1 MVISMDVARHRQIAD
16 ELRRRI
22 VGGGVGVGAVLP
34 SEAQLVAEFRASR
47 GTVRQALAALRAEG
61 LIGGGQGRR
70 PVVLATVA
78 SPSFDTFLSFTSWA
92 REAGRIP
99 GQRTVEVARRGAGE
113 DAARALGINQGQP
126 VVEVLRL
133 RLLDGVPAMLE
144 RATFVEDVG
153 RLLFDFDPDG
163 GSIYA
168 YLMGQGVDLARF
180 RHTFDAVAADETEA
194 DLLGVPVGAPL
205 LRERRRATS
214 RTGTP
219 LEFGD
224 DRYRP
229 DIVTFTIENARDND
243 PTLHGWR
250 STTVA
255 EVAVAEGGR

>member
-1 MVISMDVARHRQIAD
+1 MDVALHRRIAD

-22 VGGGVGVGAVLP
+22 AEGGLAVGALVP
-34 SEAQLVAEFRASR
+34 SEAQLVAEHGASR

-78 SPSFDTFLSFTSWA
+78 SPSFDTFLSFTRWA
-92 REAGRIP
+92 QEAGRTP
-99 GQRTVEVARRGAGE
+99 GQKTVEVARRGAAE
-113 DAARALGINQGQP
+113 EAARALGIAPGEP

-144 RATFVEDVG
+144 RASFVEDVG
-153 RLLFDFDPDG
+153 RLLFDADFDPDH

-168 YLMGQGVDLARF
+168 HLLDRGVDLARF
-180 RHTFDAVAADETEA
+180 RHTFDAVAADQLET
-194 DLLGVPVGAPL
+194 DLLGVPARAPL
-205 LRERRRATS
+205 LRERRRASS

-219 LEFGD
+219 LEYGD

-229 DIVTFTIENARDND
+229 DIVTFTIENARENE

-250 STTVA
+250 TTTDLVM
-255 EVAVAEGGR
+255 EGGR